1 MTDFWRVLNILLA
14 LRTALSFASRILRC
28 SSLSSTVTDCPSSG
42 GWNDNRCGT
51 VGVRLLNGG
60 DSVPSDNRM
69 IMIAP
74 KHQQPLSFAMVPKHQ
89 QPLSLAMAPTQPEQP
104 QHHLVRPL
112 VVALA
117 QRLAPSP
124 EPQLV
129 QHASVSMALV
139 MAT

>member
-1 MTDFWRVLNILLA
+1 
-14 LRTALSFASRILRC
+14 
-28 SSLSSTVTDCPSSG
+28 
-42 GWNDNRCGT
+42 
-51 VGVRLLNGG
+51 
-60 DSVPSDNRM
+60 
-69 IMIAP
+69 
-74 KHQQPLSFAMVPKHQ
+74 MVPKHQ
-89 QPLSLAMAPTQPEQP
+89 QPLSLAMAPTQAEQP